1 MRRMA
6 KDNKKQQ
13 NKTNPIL
20 WFFFAIVIPF
30 IVAITLTV
38 IIFTVAGVDVVGW
51 AKSTGNSIP
60 VVSSMITTDKDK
72 NEQRE
77 EQKTKDI
84 IASKDEK
91 ISQLNQKVSNLEST
105 VGQLEQEIVKLENSN
120 SDEKKSESET
130 SDAEAESESGNDSI
144 KAISSSFNEMDS
156 EQAALIIEN
165 MEQDLAVGI
174 LKQIPNDIR
183 GGIFEKMEP
192 DLAAELTQLFVTN

>member
-1 MRRMA
+1 MA

-38 IIFTVAGVDVVGW
+38 IIFTVAGVDVAGW

-60 VVSSMITTDKDK
+60 VVSSMITTDKEK
-72 NEQRE
+72 AEQRDE
-77 EQKTKDI
+77 KKTKDI

-91 ISQLNQKVSNLEST
+91 IAQLNQKVSNLEST
-105 VGQLEQEIVKLENSN
+105 IGQLEQEIVKLENRNSN
-120 SDEKKSESET
+120 EEKSESEAA
-130 SDAEAESESGNDSI
+130 DEEAESGNESI

-156 EQAALIIEN
+156 QQAALIIEN

-174 LKQIPNDIR
+174 LKQIPNDVR
-183 GGIFEKMEP
+183 GGIFEEMEP

>member
-1 MRRMA
+1 MA
-6 KDNKKQQ
+6 KDNIKQQ
-13 NKTNPIL
+13 NKTNPFL
-20 WFFFAIVIPF
+20 WFFFAIVIPL
-30 IVAITLTV
+30 IVAVTLAV

-51 AKSTGNSIP
+51 AKTTGNSIP
-60 VVSSMITTDKDK
+60 VVSTMITTDKEK

-77 EQKTKDI
+77 DQKTKDI

-91 ISQLNQKVSNLEST
+91 IEQLNQKVSNLEST
-105 VGQLEQEIVKLENSN
+105 IGQLEQEIVKLENSN
-120 SDEKKSESET
+120 SNEKSSESET
-130 SDAEAESESGNDSI
+130 SDDEAESGNKSI

-174 LKQIPNDIR
+174 LKQIPNDVR
-183 GGIFEKMEP
+183 GGIFENMDP

>member
-1 MRRMA
+1 M

-20 WFFFAIVIPF
+20 WFFFAIIIPF
-30 IVAITLTV
+30 IVAVTLTI
-38 IIFTVAGVDVVGW
+38 IIFTVAGVDVIGW

-60 VVSSMITTDKDK
+60 VVSSMITTDKEK

-77 EQKTKDI
+77 EQKTKNI
-84 IASKDEK
+84 IATKDEK

-105 VGQLEQEIVKLENSN
+105 VGQLEQEIIKLENSN
-120 SDEKKSESET
+120 SNENKSQSET
-130 SDAEAESESGNDSI
+130 SDDEAESGKDSI
-144 KAISSSFNEMDS
+144 KAISSSFKEMDS
-156 EQAALIIEN
+156 EQAALIIES

-174 LKQIPNDIR
+174 LKKLPNDVR
-183 GGIFEKMEP
+183 GRIFEEMEP

>member
-60 VVSSMITTDKDK
+60 VVSSMITTDKEK

-77 EQKTKDI
+77 EQKRENI

-120 SDEKKSESET
+120 SNEKKSEPET
-130 SDAEAESESGNDSI
+130 SEAASESGNDSI

-174 LKQIPNDIR
+174 LKQIPNDVR

>member
-1 MRRMA
+1 MA

-60 VVSSMITTDKDK
+60 VISSVITTDKEK

-77 EQKTKDI
+77 EKKTKDI

-91 ISQLNQKVSNLEST
+91 IAQLNQKVSNLEST
-105 VGQLEQEIVKLENSN
+105 VGQLEQEIVKLENRN
-120 SDEKKSESET
+120 ANEEKIKSET
-130 SDAEAESESGNDSI
+130 ADEAESGNESI

-156 EQAALIIEN
+156 AQAALIIEN

-174 LKQIPNDIR
+174 LKQIPNDVR
-183 GGIFEKMEP
+183 GGIFEEMEP